1 MCVVLSPMPR
11 CDLVPIHFLQNRESF
26 THCTDSSSHTNTK
39 SLLLSERP
47 NHHHLSSAS
56 DVCQVTLKA
65 CHLSVYSGEDKA
77 QPRACRMDLT
87 RHPQT
92 WVSPAQLSAGEQLPL
107 YMGSQGLLH
116 YFGEMLNSLS
126 ECFPRLHVA
135 RKNTDTHT
143 PVALSAKLL
152 C

>member
-11 CDLVPIHFLQNRESF
+11 CDLVPIHFLRNRESF

-39 SLLLSERP
+39 SLLLSGKP

-65 CHLSVYSGEDKA
+65 CHLSVYSGEGKA
-77 QPRACRMDLT
+77 QPRACRMDVPQ
-87 RHPQT
+87 HSQT
-92 WVSPAQLSAGEQLPL
+92 WVSPGLPL
-107 YMGSQGLLH
+107 CMGSQGLLH
-116 YFGEMLNSLS
+116 YFGEMLNSQS